1 MKDEEL
7 IVGRTN
13 DKRDIMA
20 SLFEGNTGRITIA
33 VVGRVYDERRC
44 CGRRRGAC
52 PHYVSC
58 FVI

>member
-20 SLFEGNTGRITIA
+20 SLSEGNTGRITIVMA
-33 VVGRVYDERRC
+33 GRVYDERRC
-44 CGRRRGAC
+44 RG
-52 PHYVSC
+52 
-58 FVI
+58 